1 MLAHLSSVRI
11 DYVIVLNTSR
21 LWRSDIVKVLIQREL
36 KRYGCDIKSIEQP
49 FYSIHKK
56 DPNDFLVNGL
66 MELIDQYQRLEIA
79 LKLTKGRNKKAKEG
93 GYAGGRV
100 TFGYMKQKGEK
111 ELKIHN
117 NHAEVVKRLFELK
130 QIHRK
135 WSQSRLAEA
144 LNDEGYQTTQG
155 KAFTK
160 VQVKRIL
167 DRESFYQGIYT
178 YGQKQANGKHEA
190 II

>member
-1 MLAHLSSVRI
+1 
-11 DYVIVLNTSR
+11 
-21 LWRSDIVKVLIQREL
+21 
-36 KRYGCDIKSIEQP
+36 
-49 FYSIHKK
+49 
-56 DPNDFLVNGL
+56 
-66 MELIDQYQRLEIA
+66 MELLDQYQRLEIA
-79 LKLTKGRNKKAKEG
+79 LKLTKGRNIKAKEG
-93 GYAGGRV
+93 GYAGGKV

-117 NHAEVVKRLFELK
+117 NHAEVVKRLFVLR

-135 WSQSRLAEA
+135 WSLSRLAEA

-178 YGQKQANGKHEA
+178 YGQIQANGKHEA